1 VETVRL
7 NVKKMTCNH
16 CVMAVKKS
24 LEEIEGV
31 VSAEVT
37 LSPPR
42 AVVTCDPSRVTVD
55 RLTAATGEEG
65 YPSTAE
71 AP

>member
-1 VETVRL
+1 METVTL

-24 LEEIEGV
+24 LEAIEGV
-31 VSAEVT
+31 ASAEVT

-42 AVVTCDPSRVTVD
+42 AVVTCDPSRATVD

>member
-1 VETVRL
+1 
-7 NVKKMTCNH
+7 
-16 CVMAVKKS
+16 MAVKKS
-24 LEEIEGV
+24 LEAIEGV
-31 VSAEVT
+31 VSADVT

-42 AVVTCDPSRVTVD
+42 AVVTCDPSRVAVD

-71 AP
+71 TP

>member
-1 VETVRL
+1 VV
-7 NVKKMTCNH
+7 
-16 CVMAVKKS
+16 AVKKS
-24 LEEIEGV
+24 LEAIEGV
-31 VSAEVT
+31 VSADVT

-42 AVVTCDPSRVTVD
+42 AVITCDLSRVAVD

>member
-7 NVKKMTCNH
+7 NVEKMTCNH

-24 LEEIEGV
+24 LEAVEGV
-31 VSAEVT
+31 VLAEVT

>member
-1 VETVRL
+1 METVTL
-7 NVKKMTCNH
+7 NVKGMTCNH

-24 LEEIEGV
+24 LEAIEGV
-31 VSAEVT
+31 VSADVT

-42 AVVTCDPSRVTVD
+42 AVVTCDASRVTVD

-71 AP
+71 VS

>member
-1 VETVRL
+1 MEKVTL
-7 NVKKMTCNH
+7 NVKGMTCNH
-16 CVMAVKKS
+16 CVVAVQKS
-24 LEEIEGV
+24 LEAIEGV
-31 VSAEVT
+31 VSANVT

-42 AVVTCDPSRVTVD
+42 AVVNCDPSRVSVD

>member
-1 VETVRL
+1 METVTL
-7 NVKKMTCNH
+7 NVKNMTCNH
-16 CVMAVKKS
+16 CVVAVKKS
-24 LEEIEGV
+24 LEAIEGV
-31 VSAEVT
+31 VSADVT

-42 AVVTCDPSRVTVD
+42 AVITCDLSRVAVD

>member
-1 VETVRL
+1 LETVTL
-7 NVKKMTCNH
+7 NVKQMTCNH
-16 CVMAVKKS
+16 CVMTVKKS
-24 LEEIEGV
+24 LEAIEGV
-31 VSAEVT
+31 ESADVT

-42 AVVTCDPSRVTVD
+42 AVVTCDLSRVAVD
-55 RLTAATGEEG
+55 QLTSATREEG

>member
-1 VETVRL
+1 
-7 NVKKMTCNH
+7 
-16 CVMAVKKS
+16 MAVKKS
-24 LEEIEGV
+24 LEAIEGV
-31 VSAEVT
+31 VSADVT

-42 AVVTCDPSRVTVD
+42 AVITCDLSRVAVD